1 MTFRALAPS
10 RDRVKEAGLDI
21 FFLSV
26 IQFTSAEA
34 RHGYDCMV
42 NNPHT
47 HTGRRNM
54 KTLVAI
60 ALLLA
65 TVATSSAQSFGYDPD
80 PNVQFQINRDAHWQT
95 GG

>member
-1 MTFRALAPS
+1 MS
-10 RDRVKEAGLDI
+10 KKQVSI
-21 FFLSV
+21 FCLPV

-34 RHGYDCMV
+34 KPGYDCMV
-42 NNPHT
+42 DNPHT
-47 HTGRRNM
+47 HTGRRIIM

>member
-1 MTFRALAPS
+1 
-10 RDRVKEAGLDI
+10 
-21 FFLSV
+21 
-26 IQFTSAEA
+26 
-34 RHGYDCMV
+34 
-42 NNPHT
+42 
-47 HTGRRNM
+47 M

-80 PNVQFQINRDAHWQT
+80 PNVQFQLNRDAHWQT